1 MQNVK
6 VDRYK
11 YIGGSD
17 IPVIMGI
24 SPFKTRWQLLREKAQ
39 LEEDTFEGNK
49 YTEFGNVIEEQIRDF
64 VNSMEEDKFVE
75 GKHIFEEEHIRIHT
89 DGENT
94 SEIIEIKSTSQI
106 HNELIEYKIYLVQL
120 LFYLVKEKKEKGRL
134 YVYDRPED
142 FNTKFNPFNLQRFN
156 VYVKDFKELIE
167 EIKEALEL
175 FENDLERLKANPN
188 LTENDFIYVP
198 EEVKKYGKQ
207 LEALEDKIL
216 ELKEIEEEAN
226 TIKEKIKQAMVKS
239 NIKKWITPKGLE
251 ITNVADSEDKEVE
264 KFNEKKFAK
273 ENEKLYKKYLE
284 KTIQKG
290 KKGGLRIS
298 RKEENK

>member
-24 SPFKTRWQLLREKAQ
+24 SPFKTRWQLLKEKAQ

-49 YTEFGNVIEEQIRDF
+49 YTEFGNVIEEQIRNF
-64 VNSMEEDKFVE
+64 VNLTEEDKFVE

-106 HNELIEYKIYLVQL
+106 HEKVEEYTIYLVQL
-120 LFYLVKEKKEKGRL
+120 LFYLIKEKKEKGRL
-134 YVYDRPED
+134 YVYERPED

-156 VYVKDFKELIE
+156 VYVKDYQNLINDIFISLE
-167 EIKEALEL
+167 E
-175 FENDLERLKANPN
+175 FEYDLERLKANPE

-198 EEVKKYGKQ
+198 EEIKKYGKQ

-216 ELKEIEEEAN
+216 KLKEFEEEVD
-226 TIKEKIKQAMVKS
+226 TIKVKIKEAMVKS
-239 NIKKWITPKGLE
+239 NIKKWITPKGIE
-251 ITNVADSEDKEVE
+251 ITNVADSKDKEVE
-264 KFNEKKFAK
+264 KFNEKKFAE
-273 ENEKLYKKYLE
+273 ENEELYNKYLE

-290 KKGGLRIS
+290 KKGGLKIT